1 MKQQLVAYLI
11 KDNGEVSAMPINEL
25 LVALHQVAQGNT
37 LEEQSVSC
45 DYAGVYGFLQALQRA
60 MHTAKP

>member
-25 LVALHQVAQGNT
+25 LVALHQVAQ
-37 LEEQSVSC
+37 
-45 DYAGVYGFLQALQRA
+45 
-60 MHTAKP
+60 